1 MTTIHIPLRNFAL
14 MVLMLLAASLGLALK
29 PSERVGAVVATVD
42 LESIIPKAFGEWTI
56 DKRYSPI
63 MPPPELEEKVNK
75 VYDETLAR
83 TYVNGKGELVMLSIA
98 YGGDQTG
105 RLRVHRPE
113 SCYSAQGFSV
123 TKIAENHLETA
134 VATIPVK
141 RLAAQSGSRHE
152 PITYWIRVGNETV
165 TSLMG
170 QRLTQLRFGL
180 TGEIPDGLI
189 FRVSSIDR
197 ENSHAYALHDRFVA
211 DLLRALPKDQ
221 QAILIGAA
229 TRVL

>member
-1 MTTIHIPLRNFAL
+1 MTFNIPIRNLILMAL
-14 MVLMLLAASLGLALK
+14 MLVAASLGVALK
-29 PSERVGAVVATVD
+29 PSERVGAPAASVD
-42 LESIIPKAFGEWTI
+42 LESIIPKSFGDWTI

-63 MPPPELEEKVNK
+63 MPPPELEEKVNN

-83 TYVNGKGELVMLSIA
+83 TYVNSKGDFVMLSIA

-123 TKIAENHLETA
+123 TKIAENTLQTG
-134 VATIPVK
+134 VAAIPVK
-141 RLAAQSGSRHE
+141 RLAARSGNRHE

-197 ENSHAYALHDRFVA
+197 ENDHAYALHDKFIA
-211 DLLRALPKDQ
+211 DLLQALPKEQ
-221 QAILIGAA
+221 QAILIGAP
-229 TRVL
+229 TRAL